1 MGMLQGRN
9 PPQLP
14 QAPKEYD
21 KSYMSQLLNILTIY
35 FTQQNAVQMIN
46 VAGINIDIGTLP
58 TTTDLATLRSG
69 DVYLETTAGATL
81 NCLKVKP

>member
-21 KSYMSQLLNILTIY
+21 QQYMNQLLNVITLY
-35 FTQQNAVQMIN
+35 FQQQNAVQQIS
-46 VAGINIDIGTLP
+46 VAGLNINIDTLP
-58 TTTDLATLRSG
+58 TDHDYANLRSG
-69 DVYLETTAGATL
+69 DVYRDTTPGGGVNA
-81 NCLKVKP
+81 LKAKP